1 MLSLTFLHIIREKL
15 ISKQICHKTLP
26 KQSII
31 VILLNMQAV
40 PKEHCSPPK
49 TPPAAV
55 VWNNFQVSL
64 NLYLSP
70 FVGLPTSYVP
80 EERLGHTRCY
90 LFPVQSFSCCSSWH
104 DLAPNVVEMANFGPF
119 LGLSPLPILH
129 MVWFG
134 SWKKGLCCTCVI
146 VIGTFSQAFF

>member
-1 MLSLTFLHIIREKL
+1 M
-15 ISKQICHKTLP
+15 P

-31 VILLNMQAV
+31 VILLNVQAV
-40 PKEHCSPPK
+40 PKTQCSPPK

-90 LFPVQSFSCCSSWH
+90 LFPVQSFSCHCSSWH
-104 DLAPNVVEMANFGPF
+104 DLAPNVVEIANFGPF
-119 LGLSPLPILH
+119 LGLFSTTYFSTYGVIWFLEERTLLH
-129 MVWFG
+129 
-134 SWKKGLCCTCVI
+134 LRY
-146 VIGTFSQAFF
+146 